1 MVSSFGCWFP
11 RKSVVKFDA
20 TERGMLEKLGRITG
34 FTEEELVRKAV
45 RRYYSCF
52 LNGFNARVMVDEV
65 DEVDG
70 FGGESTEVKANG

>member
-45 RRYYSCF
+45 RRY
-52 LNGFNARVMVDEV
+52 
-65 DEVDG
+65 
-70 FGGESTEVKANG
+70 